1 MHEWNSDNVP
11 SCSDLYA
18 ECTEA
23 ALMIRRCGSCSRL
36 FAPPVTR
43 CSACRC
49 DDFERVPSTGSG
61 SIVCWRKI
69 AGAPNADPEAVESAI
84 AIVELDEG
92 PWVYT
97 TIHGELPCA
106 GRRPVR
112 VRFQAPPRGDRFPVF
127 VISSGQPALAAE

>member
-1 MHEWNSDNVP
+1 MHEWNPEDIQKCGDMN
-11 SCSDLYA
+11 A

-23 ALMIRRCGSCSRL
+23 ALMIRRCGSCSTL

-49 DDFERVPSTGSG
+49 DDYEHVPATGSG
-61 SIVCWRKI
+61 SIVCWRMVTC
-69 AGAPNADPEAVESAI
+69 APGAEPAKSMI

-97 TIHGELPCA
+97 MIDGEPPRA

-127 VISSGQPALAAE
+127 AINAPQAVPVE

>member
-1 MHEWNSDNVP
+1 MHEWNPENIRKCRDM
-11 SCSDLYA
+11 YT

-23 ALMIRRCGSCSRL
+23 ALMIRRCGSCSTL

-43 CSACRC
+43 CSACRS
-49 DDFERVPSTGSG
+49 DDFEHVPARGDG
-61 SIVCWRKI
+61 SIVCWRTVTCAPDARTE
-69 AGAPNADPEAVESAI
+69 AGESMI

-97 TIHGELPCA
+97 TIDGEPPRA

-127 VISSGQPALAAE
+127 VIDAEQAAAAE